1 MKRWIGILALLALL
15 MLTAGCAR
23 QTLPGLDSL
32 TGTAPE
38 KPAAGNRIPEVSP
51 EDLPQEPEEP
61 EQSEQP
67 QPPAELAEDPEMT
80 ARREGLLAEAGT
92 LADSYRYD
100 EALELLKGAAELANE
115 ETEARIAEVEE
126 LQASLVPYE
135 GTVYHVF
142 FHSLIVD
149 PAKAFDGGVSS
160 EGYDLW
166 MTTRDEFR
174 AMLPQLE
181 ERGYVL
187 VDYADLA
194 QVAEDGTV
202 SPKTLLLPPGKKP
215 LVLSVDDVC
224 YYEYM
229 KGDGF
234 AERLALDENGNVAT
248 VVDGQLT
255 RDGDVVPILDD
266 YVREHPGFSYRGA
279 KGILAVTGYEGVFG
293 YRITDLEGEELAQ
306 AQAEAKAVSD
316 RLKET
321 GWRIAS
327 HSYTHNSYFQD
338 GSVTMEQLQSDT
350 ERWRTRI
357 EPVTGPTNLYISAF
371 GMPLSAGDPRM
382 AYLNDQ
388 GYTVYCP
395 VAMDMELTWGR
406 RTLIHQRFNLDGYS
420 MRNRRSYIEELFFD
434 VQTVYDQARPTPL
447 P

>member
-1 MKRWIGILALLALL
+1 MKRWKLLLISLTLTALLA
-15 MLTAGCAR
+15 GCAG
-23 QTLPGLDSL
+23 QTLPSL
-32 TGTAPE
+32 PGAENETEETG
-38 KPAAGNRIPEVSP
+38 GSRIPEVSP
-51 EDLPQEPEEP
+51 EDLPQQPSAPE
-61 EQSEQP
+61 
-67 QPPAELAEDPEMT
+67 PPAEPEPPEAPAEDPELT
-80 ARREGLLAEAGT
+80 ARRTALLEEANA
-92 LADSYRYD
+92 LAASYRYD
-100 EALELLKGAAELANE
+100 DALALLRDAPELAND
-115 ETEARIAEVEE
+115 ETAAKTAELEAQ
-126 LQASLVPYE
+126 QAALVPYE

-149 PAKAFDGGVSS
+149 TSKAFDGGVSS

-194 QVAEDGTV
+194 DVGEDGTV
-202 SPKTLLLPPGKKP
+202 TPKQLLLPPGKKP
-215 LVLSVDDVC
+215 LLLSVDDVC
-224 YYEYM
+224 YYDYM

-234 AERLALDENGNVAT
+234 AERLALDENGDVAT
-248 VVDGQLT
+248 VVDGVLT

-293 YRITDLEGEELAQ
+293 YRITDLEGEELAR

-321 GWRIAS
+321 GWRIAC

-350 ERWRTRI
+350 ERWQTRI
-357 EPVTGPTNLYISAF
+357 APVTGTTNLYISAF
-371 GMPLSAGDPRM
+371 GMPLTAGDPRLS
-382 AYLNDQ
+382 YLNDQ
-388 GYTVYCP
+388 GFTVYCP
-395 VAMDMELTWGR
+395 VEMDMGLSWTGK
-406 RTLIHQRFNLDGYS
+406 TLIHARFNLDGYS
-420 MRNRRSYIEELFFD
+420 MRNRQSRIEELFFD
-434 VQTVYDQARPTPL
+434 VQSVYDPARPVPL
-447 P
+447 PQ

>member
-1 MKRWIGILALLALL
+1 MKRWKYALMTLALVALLA
-15 MLTAGCAR
+15 GCAG
-23 QTLPGLDSL
+23 QTLPQLPG
-32 TGTAPE
+32 GAAEAPE
-38 KPAAGNRIPEVSP
+38 TETGGSRIPEVP
-51 EDLPQEPEEP
+51 AMEIPPEPEEP
-61 EQSEQP
+61 KEPE
-67 QPPAELAEDPEMT
+67 PPAEDPELT
-80 ARREGLLAEAGT
+80 ARRETMLAEADA
-92 LADSYRYD
+92 LAASYRYD
-100 EALELLKGAAELANE
+100 EALELLQSAPDLANDA
-115 ETEARIAEVEE
+115 TAARIAELEE
-126 LQASLVPYE
+126 QQAALVPYE

-149 PAKAFDGGVSS
+149 TNKAFDGGVSS

-194 QVAEDGTV
+194 QVGEDGTV
-202 SPKTLLLPPGKKP
+202 TPKQLLLPPGKKP

-224 YYEYM
+224 YYNYM

-234 AERLALDENGNVAT
+234 AERLALDENGDVAT
-248 VVDGQLT
+248 VVDGVLT

-266 YVREHPGFSYRGA
+266 YIREHPGFSYRGA

-293 YRITDLEGEELAQ
+293 YRITDLEGEELAK

-321 GWRIAS
+321 GWRIAC

-338 GSVTMEQLQSDT
+338 GSVTMDQLRSDT
-350 ERWRTRI
+350 ERWQTRI
-357 EPVTGPTNLYISAF
+357 APVTGTTNLYISAF
-371 GMPLSAGDPRM
+371 GMPLSAGDPRL

-388 GYTVYCP
+388 GFTVYCP
-395 VAMDMELTWGR
+395 VAMDMDLTFAGR
-406 RTLIHQRFNLDGYS
+406 TVIHQRFNLDGYT
-420 MRNRRSYIEELFFD
+420 MRNRQSRIEELFFD
-434 VQTVYDQARPTPL
+434 VQTVYDSARPTPL
-447 P
+447 PQ

>member
-1 MKRWIGILALLALL
+1 MRRWKIFLTSLMLAALLA
-15 MLTAGCAR
+15 GCAG
-23 QTLPGLDSL
+23 QTLPSL
-32 TGTAPE
+32 PGSGDETEETG
-38 KPAAGNRIPEVSP
+38 GSRIPEVEP
-51 EDLPQEPEEP
+51 EELPQQPAAPEEP
-61 EQSEQP
+61 EQTETP
-67 QPPAELAEDPEMT
+67 MEPAEDPELT
-80 ARREGLLAEAGT
+80 ARRTALLEEADA
-92 LADSYRYD
+92 LAASYRYD
-100 EALELLKGAAELANE
+100 EALALLQDAPELAND
-115 ETEARIAEVEE
+115 ETAAKTAELEAQQSA
-126 LQASLVPYE
+126 LVPYE
-135 GTVYHVF
+135 GPVYHVF

-149 PAKAFDGGVSS
+149 PARAFDGGVSS

-166 MTTRDEFR
+166 MTTRDEFK

-194 QVAEDGTV
+194 QAGEDGTL
-202 SPKTLLLPPGKKP
+202 SPKQLLLPPGKKP

-224 YYEYM
+224 YYDYM

-234 AERLALDENGNVAT
+234 AERLALDENGDVAT
-248 VVDGQLT
+248 VVDGVLT

-293 YRITDLEGEELAQ
+293 YRITDLEGDELAK

-338 GSVTMEQLQSDT
+338 GSVTMDQLRSDT

-371 GMPLSAGDPRM
+371 GMHLSPGDPRLT
-382 AYLNDQ
+382 YLQEQ

-395 VAMDMELTWGR
+395 VAVDMGMKWAGK
-406 RTLIHQRFNLDGYS
+406 TLIHERFNLDGYS
-420 MRNRRSYIEELFFD
+420 MRNRQARLEELFFD
-434 VQTVYDQARPTPL
+434 VEAVYDQARPTPL